1 MRPSSFLPFFGGF
14 VAGALAYLV
23 AAPEAHAAPLMIST
37 DLSHQMLGLVD
48 DMGRTVVYGGMDGL
62 HSVGM
67 MLGFDPHGVADA
79 RECTDLRGVGF
90 AFLGL
95 AALVVI
101 AVGRMRLAT
110 EQRRL
115 EVARTL
121 IERGFE
127 PPEGLLAAPVRRDL
141 RKGVVL
147 VFAGLGLVVAGMMLG
162 DRGMAAGG
170 LIPAFIGIGYLVSY
184 RLATPGAPPGSSPGT
199 HGSPS
204 DPDLGSGGGS
214 GGGPGGGSGGRFDGR
229 SDGRSDVWG
238 GGR

>member
-1 MRPSSFLPFFGGF
+1 MRLSSFLPFFGGF

-23 AAPEAHAAPLMIST
+23 AAPEAQAAPLMIST
-37 DLSHQMLGLVD
+37 DLSSQMLGLVD
-48 DMGRTVVYGGMDGL
+48 DMGRTVVHGSMDGL
-62 HSVGM
+62 YSVGL
-67 MLGFDPHGVADA
+67 MLGFDPHRADEA

-199 HGSPS
+199 HQT
-204 DPDLGSGGGS
+204 DPDPDVGSRDRS
-214 GGGPGGGSGGRFDGR
+214 GAR
-229 SDGRSDVWG
+229 G